1 MFAAIARAVSRWPKT
16 VLVVSLVGLVGAAVV
31 GGGVFDRLSSG
42 GFEDPDAESTRAV
55 EVLAER
61 FGTGPANLVFV
72 ATAVDGD
79 VDTAAAVAEGTA
91 LTETLAGR
99 EDLADVVGYWSFGG
113 LDALRSEDGSR
124 ALIVARALGDDDERQ
139 EVADALAEE
148 IPGDRGVL
156 QVEMSGEEVV
166 FGQVGETIEGD
177 LARAESV
184 AVPITLLLLIA
195 VFGGIIVALLPVA
208 VGLVA
213 VLGAFLVLWLV
224 TGFTD
229 VSVFSI
235 NLVTAMGLGLAID
248 YSLFIVSRFRE
259 ELAGGHG
266 VTAATRRTIM
276 TAGRTVAFSALTVGV
291 SLSALLIFPLYFLKS
306 FAYAGIGVI
315 IVAMV
320 ASVITLPAL
329 LQVLGHRVD
338 ALTIWRRHPAPVGT
352 GVWHRIATTVMA
364 RPIPIAVGVT
374 ALLLVL
380 GLPFLRV
387 QFGVPD
393 EKVLPE
399 GNAARVTLETVA
411 AEFGSD
417 DANGFPIVAPD
428 ASDPL
433 AIGDYAAAV
442 SAVEGVGRVDAA
454 TGTYVDGA
462 AVAEPDLVSLRFSGE
477 DATWFNVVPDV
488 EPISVEAE
496 TMVDEIRSIDGEF
509 DVLVGGRSAGLV
521 DSKDAI
527 FDLVPWAGLLIAL
540 STFVLLFLAFG
551 SVLVPIKAI
560 ILNLL
565 SLTATF
571 GMMVWV
577 FQDGNG
583 AGLLGFTA
591 TGLTDT
597 TTPIL
602 MFCIA
607 FGLSMDY
614 EVFLISRI
622 REEYDRSGD
631 NDAAVAIG
639 LERTGRIVTAAALL
653 LSVTFLAFATSG
665 ITFIKL
671 FGLGLAIAVL
681 VDATI
686 VRATLVPAL
695 MKLAGNAN
703 WWAPSFLTGLY
714 RRAGLSESAAEA
726 AADAVAPVDAAVA
739 VDPPVSVDLVPA
751 IEDPELSEGPGAGE
765 RAPAVVRR

>member
-1 MFAAIARAVSRWPKT
+1 MFAAIARLVSHWPKT
-16 VLVVSLVGLVGAAVV
+16 VLVVSFATLVAAAAV
-31 GGGVFDRLSSG
+31 GGGVFDRLSNG

-55 EVLAER
+55 AVLEER
-61 FGTGPANLVFV
+61 FGTGPTNLVV
-72 ATAVDGD
+72 LVTATDGD
-79 VDTAAAVAEGTA
+79 VDAAAAVEAGA
-91 LTETLAGR
+91 MLTEELAGR
-99 EDLADVVGYWSFGG
+99 DDLADVVGYWSLGG
-113 LDALRSEDGSR
+113 IDALRSDDGSR
-124 ALIVARALGDDDERQ
+124 ALIVARALGDDDRRQ
-139 EVADALAEE
+139 EVTEVLLEE
-148 IPGDRGVL
+148 IPGDRGAIR
-156 QVEMSGEEVV
+156 VELSGEEVA
-166 FGQVGETIEGD
+166 FREVGETIEGD

-195 VFGGIIVALLPVA
+195 VFGGIVAALLPVA
-208 VGLVA
+208 VGVVA
-213 VLGAFLVLWLV
+213 VFGALLVLWLV

-248 YSLFIVSRFRE
+248 YSLFVVSRFRE
-259 ELAGGHG
+259 ELAAGHQ
-266 VTAATRRTIM
+266 VTAATQRTVM

-315 IVAMV
+315 IIAMV
-320 ASVITLPAL
+320 ASVVTLPAA
-329 LQVLGHRVD
+329 LQLLGHRVD
-338 ALTIWRRHPAPVGT
+338 ALTVWKRHPAPVGT
-352 GVWHRIATTVMA
+352 GFWHRVATTVMA
-364 RPIPIAVGVT
+364 RPVPVAVGVT

-393 EKVLPE
+393 ERVLPE
-399 GNAARVTLETVA
+399 GNEARVTLETVA
-411 AEFGSD
+411 TEFGSD
-417 DANGFPIVAPD
+417 DVNGFPIVVPNV
-428 ASDPL
+428 SDPGS
-433 AIGDYAAAV
+433 IVGYATDV
-442 SAVEGVGRVDAA
+442 SAVDGVGRVDAA
-454 TGTYVDGA
+454 TGTYVDGV
-462 AVAEPDLVSLRFSGE
+462 AVAESDLLSLRFAGE
-477 DATWFNVVPDV
+477 DATWLNVVPEV

-496 TMVDEIRSIDGEF
+496 SMVAEIRSIDPGF
-509 DVLVGGRSAGLV
+509 DVLVGGRSAGLI
-521 DSKDAI
+521 DSKEAI
-527 FDLVPWAGLLIAL
+527 FDLVPWAALLIAL
-540 STFVLLFLAFG
+540 ATFVLLFLAFG

-560 ILNLL
+560 FLNLL

-583 AGLLGFTA
+583 AGLLGFTP

-622 REEYDRSGD
+622 REEYDRTGD

-653 LSVTFLAFATSG
+653 LSVTFFAFATSG

-695 MKLAGNAN
+695 MKLAGRAN
-703 WWAPSFLTGLY
+703 WWAPPFLAGLY

-726 AADAVAPVDAAVA
+726 AADAVTLADEPVTG
-739 VDPPVSVDLVPA
+739 DLVP
-751 IEDPELSEGPGAGE
+751 DTAGQHADE
-765 RAPAVVRR
+765 RVPTTTGGS